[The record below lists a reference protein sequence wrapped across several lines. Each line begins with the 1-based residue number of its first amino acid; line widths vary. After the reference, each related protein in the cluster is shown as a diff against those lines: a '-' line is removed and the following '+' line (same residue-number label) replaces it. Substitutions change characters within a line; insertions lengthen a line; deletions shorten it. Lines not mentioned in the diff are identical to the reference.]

1 MGKSHKPGAVKA
13 NFAIFTAM
21 VMWAGGFPSGEV
33 LLDSWGTVPLQSL
46 RLFMAVSVLM
56 IFWILTDGWSSII
69 NAPWFRGLVVGG
81 IGFGL
86 GASLLLFGQKLSDPV
101 TPAIAAA
108 MMPIVGA
115 VLEVLLD
122 KRRLRFQLVVGIALA
137 IAGGYL
143 AAGVR
148 LGEGTFG
155 IGALFCLTSVVL
167 FAWATRATTKNFESL
182 SAIGQTTVTLA
193 GGMVFTVIAWVALM
207 MGGFGETQI
216 GLVDRTHVL
225 LLLAFALP
233 SLAFCQLLWIWGTG
247 GLGILLASFHMN
259 AVPFYVMVSVVLFLG
274 GEWNWTQ
281 AWGAALV
288 AAGVLVAQ
296 TAERGKTKAVAG

>member
-1 MGKSHKPGAVKA
+1 M
-13 NFAIFTAM
+13 I
-21 VMWAGGFPSGEV
+21 MWAGGFPSGEV
-33 LLDSWGTVPLQSL
+33 LLDSWGTLPLLSL
-46 RLFMAVSVLM
+46 RLFMAVSVLTV
-56 IFWILTDGWSSII
+56 FWILADGLFSVI
-69 NAPWFRGLVVGG
+69 NAPWCRGLVVGG

-86 GASLLLFGQKLSDPV
+86 GASFLLFGQKLSDPV

-122 KRRLRFQLVVGIALA
+122 KRKLRFHLVIGIVLA

-143 AAGVR
+143 AAGLR
-148 LGEGTFG
+148 IGEGTFG
-155 IGALFCLTSVVL
+155 LGALLCLSSVVL

-182 SAIGQTTVTLA
+182 SPIGQTTITLA
-193 GGMVFTVIAWVALM
+193 GGLVFMMFAWGALSL
-207 MGGFGETQI
+207 GGFGETQI
-216 GLVDRTHVL
+216 GKIDQNHVL
-225 LLLAFALP
+225 LLLIFSIP
-233 SLAFCQLLWIWGTG
+233 GLAFCQFLWIWGTG

-259 AVPFYVMVSVVLFLG
+259 AVPFYVMVAVVLFLG

-296 TAERGKTKAVAG
+296 TTGQTKTQIVAK